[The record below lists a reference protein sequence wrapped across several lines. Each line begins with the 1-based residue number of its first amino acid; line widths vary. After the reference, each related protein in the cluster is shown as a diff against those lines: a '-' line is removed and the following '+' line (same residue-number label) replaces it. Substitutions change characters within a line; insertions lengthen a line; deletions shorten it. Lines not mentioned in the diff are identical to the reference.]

1 MFNSGIFPRLI
12 SFFSLDTIRKM
23 MTHHPN
29 AVNPP
34 QPLGTLLGVT
44 DGGCHVFSCDYDQM
58 DKSMWKNMSWFENYI
73 DDNYTGFKWQCVELA
88 RRYWLLN
95 YGIVFDSIPMAYDI
109 FRLEGARRVKDNET
123 FKMIGHRNGSKVWP
137 VKGSLLIWN
146 PVGEFRRTGHVAVV
160 VNVQDTFVDIV
171 EQNVE
176 DSIWPAG
183 VNYSRRLRA
192 EVGSDNGYRI
202 HCSYSDAVILGW
214 KTIDFE
220 KPFDYTHYPNCRE
233 VDIKRV
239 LHKVDGVDPNDS
251 KWLDKSK
258 DYVKVFFDKYGH
270 NLVGK
275 GETQAPYYTVTASGE
290 VALKHATNVLHE
302 LFLDATDYVLHHKA
316 QLADKFCIPERIWP
330 RLRLSWFRQRN
341 DIISGRFDFS
351 VTPSGIKV
359 YEYNADSASC
369 LLECG
374 LIQES
379 WSKAVGLEVGKN
391 TSSSLF
397 KNLVDTWKQ
406 KNVDGHLHLLCDN
419 DLEEIYHSMYMKS
432 AAEEAGIKCTLIVGF
447 KSISWAADG
456 NLLDSNGVEIINIWK
471 TWSWRTALN
480 QITEKQMDL
489 YFPITENFRE
499 SKEFDT
505 SKIDRSQAP
514 NLPDLVFHPRVRV
527 FEPLWTLIPSCKS
540 ILPVLWNL
548 KHDHPYFLR
557 SSFECDATLEKS
569 GYASKPV
576 TGRAGGNIALY
587 NPDGSLIEQTA
598 GKWEDDK
605 YVFQELCM
613 LPKFDEDFVQ
623 VCTWAI
629 NGEYSGTVLRVDKTG
644 IINLESNVYPIR
656 VIPDA

>member
-1 MFNSGIFPRLI
+1 MPHHANP
-12 SFFSLDTIRKM
+12 
-23 MTHHPN
+23 THH
-29 AVNPP
+29 P
-34 QPLGTLLGVT
+34 QPLGTVLGVT
-44 DGGCHVFSCDYDQM
+44 DGGVQVYSCDYDQM
-58 DKSMWKNMSWFENYI
+58 DKSMWRNMGWFEHYI
-73 DDNYTGFKWQCVELA
+73 GDSYTGFKWQCVELA

-95 YGIVFDSIPMAYDI
+95 YGIVFDSIPMAYEI
-109 FRLEGARRVKDNET
+109 FRLEGARRVVDNET
-123 FKMIGHRNGSKVWP
+123 FNMIGQVNGSKVRP

-160 VNVQDTFVDIV
+160 VNVQDDFVDIV

-176 DSIWPAG
+176 DSIWPKG

-192 EVGSDNGYRI
+192 EVDPVTRGYTI
-202 HCSYSDAVILGW
+202 HCTYADAVILGW
-214 KTIDFE
+214 KTIDFA
-220 KPFDYTHYPNCRE
+220 KPFDYSHYPNCRE
-233 VDIKRV
+233 KD
-239 LHKVDGVDPNDS
+239 LHRSLHDVANGESNL
-251 KWLDKSK
+251 KWLDSSK
-258 DYVKVFFDKYGH
+258 DYVKVFFEKYGST
-270 NLVGK
+270 LVGK
-275 GETQAPYYTVTASGE
+275 GETNAPYYTVSTSGE

-302 LFLDATDYVLHHKA
+302 LFLDATDYVIHHKSRY
-316 QLADKFCIPERIWP
+316 ADKFCIPERMWP
-330 RLRLSWFRQRN
+330 RLRLSWFKQRN
-341 DIISGRFDFS
+341 DIVSGRFDFS
-351 VTPSGIKV
+351 ITSEGIKV

-379 WSKAVGLEVGKN
+379 WSNAVGLTVGKN
-391 TSSSLF
+391 TSNQLYQ
-397 KNLVDTWKQ
+397 NLVQTWKN
-406 KNVDGHLHLLCDN
+406 KNVEGHLHLLCDN

-432 AAEEAGIKCTLIVGF
+432 AAEEAGIKCTLIVGL
-447 KSISWAADG
+447 KSITWSREG
-456 NLLDSNGVEIINIWK
+456 NLQDSSGLVIKNIWK

-480 QITEKQMDL
+480 QITDKQMEL
-489 YFPITENFRE
+489 YFPITEDFKQAE
-499 SKEFDT
+499 ELDH
-505 SKIDRSQAP
+505 SKIDKSIVP
-514 NLPDLVFHPRVRV
+514 NLSDLVFHPKVRV

-548 KHDHPYFLR
+548 KHDHPYFLN
-557 SSFECDATLEKS
+557 SSFEINPELEKS

-605 YVFQELCM
+605 YVYQELCM

-629 NGEYSGTVLRVDKTG
+629 NGDYAGTVLRVDKTG

-656 VIPDA
+656 VVPDS